1 MAAAEGSF
9 RFRREERLKSRAEI
23 TAVFKKGRSFASA
36 GAKLFILPNDRGYN
50 RLAVTFSRKF
60 GDAVRRNRAR
70 RLSREVYRLNK
81 SRLRPGFDLVL
92 LVYPGKDE
100 FQARLAQFNTL
111 SHRAGLLM
119 ERNNGD

>member
-1 MAAAEGSF
+1 M
-9 RFRREERLKSRAEI
+9 
-23 TAVFKKGRSFASA
+23 
-36 GAKLFILPNDRGYN
+36 FILPNELPYN

-100 FQARLAQFNTL
+100 FQARLAQFETL
-111 SHRAGLLM
+111 SHRAGLLH
-119 ERNNGD
+119 GTK